1 MKREFNSMGV
11 KVTIVK
17 IGKRQWKSYLGQA
30 KLFQLLADIL
40 DLKVGM
46 TITFGRIK
54 NNNTSKKRHTEGLD
68 RKLLAI
74 IIPMHKILA
83 VIYFIRKRFY

>member
-1 MKREFNSMGV
+1 MKRECNSIGV

-30 KLFQLLADIL
+30 KLCQLLVDIL

-46 TITFGRIK
+46 TITFGRTK
-54 NNNTSKKRHTEGLD
+54 NNNTSKKATYRG
-68 RKLLAI
+68 I
-74 IIPMHKILA
+74 
-83 VIYFIRKRFY
+83 V

>member
-1 MKREFNSMGV
+1 MKREINSIGV

-17 IGKRQWKSYLGQA
+17 IGKRQWKSYLGQP

-54 NNNTSKKRHTEGLD
+54 NNNTSKKRHTEGLY
-68 RKLLAI
+68 RKLLEI